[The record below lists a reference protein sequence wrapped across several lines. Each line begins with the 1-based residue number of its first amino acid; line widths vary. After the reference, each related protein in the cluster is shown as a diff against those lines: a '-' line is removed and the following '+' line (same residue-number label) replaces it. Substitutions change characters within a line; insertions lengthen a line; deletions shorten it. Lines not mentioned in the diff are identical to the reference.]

1 MKNNSELLKDVQ
13 DAIKWEPLLKA
24 AEIGVAVQDGI
35 VTLTGTVDGY
45 FKKKEAEDAAKN
57 VAGVKAVV
65 EKIDVKYCC
74 SLAERDD
81 NAIATEVVNAL
92 NRNGLIPNNKIK
104 VKVEKGGV
112 TLEGEL
118 QWNYQKEA
126 AKDAVKNLMGVLWV
140 SNNITITPETL
151 DQIEKKD
158 IESALKRNWS
168 IDAKDIMV
176 KASDHKV
183 TLTGTVK
190 SWYQKNEASQIAW
203 KAPGVRMVD
212 NELVV
217 EYNY

>member
-1 MKNNSELLKDVQ
+1 METSKS
-13 DAIKWEPLLKA
+13 
-24 AEIGVAVQDGI
+24 
-35 VTLTGTVDGY
+35 
-45 FKKKEAEDAAKN
+45 
-57 VAGVKAVV
+57 
-65 EKIDVKYCC
+65 
-74 SLAERDD
+74 S
-81 NAIATEVVNAL
+81 
-92 NRNGLIPNNKIK
+92 NKLK

-126 AKDAVKNLMGVLWV
+126 AKDAVKNLVGVLWV

-151 DQIEKKD
+151 DRIEKKD

-176 KASDHKV
+176 NASDHKV

-190 SWYQKNEASQIAW
+190 SWYQKNEATQIAW
-203 KAPGVRMVD
+203 KAPGVRIVD
-212 NELVV
+212 NELIV

>member
-1 MKNNSELLKDVQ
+1 
-13 DAIKWEPLLKA
+13 
-24 AEIGVAVQDGI
+24 
-35 VTLTGTVDGY
+35 
-45 FKKKEAEDAAKN
+45 
-57 VAGVKAVV
+57 
-65 EKIDVKYCC
+65 
-74 SLAERDD
+74 
-81 NAIATEVVNAL
+81 
-92 NRNGLIPNNKIK
+92 
-104 VKVEKGGV
+104 
-112 TLEGEL
+112 
-118 QWNYQKEA
+118 
-126 AKDAVKNLMGVLWV
+126 MGVLWV

-190 SWYQKNEASQIAW
+190 SWYQKNEASRIAW

>member
-1 MKNNSELLKDVQ
+1 MKNNSELQKDVQ

-74 SLAERDD
+74 GLAESDD
-81 NAIATEVVNAL
+81 NEIATEVVNAL
-92 NRNGLIPNNKIK
+92 NRNGQLPNNKIK

-190 SWYQKNEASQIAW
+190 SWYQKNEASRIAW